1 MNFLEKLDF
10 LLAQRNMNKLQ
21 LSKATGIP
29 YTTIDSF
36 YKKGYDNIKLSTL
49 LKLSNYFQ
57 CTLDYLVDDN
67 SEEIN
72 YITDI
77 NANQPQDTTILTELY
92 EVAKSLS
99 ETEQLYLLNTIKSLK
114 QLLDEKNK
122 NNP

>member
-72 YITDI
+72 NITDI